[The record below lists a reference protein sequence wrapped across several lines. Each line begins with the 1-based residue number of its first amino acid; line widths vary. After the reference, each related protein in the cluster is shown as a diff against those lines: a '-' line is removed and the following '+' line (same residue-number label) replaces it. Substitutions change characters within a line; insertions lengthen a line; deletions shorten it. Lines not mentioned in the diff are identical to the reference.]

1 MAVLDTTS
9 LSLESGDRLTRAEF
23 HRVYCARK
31 DIKKAELVEGVAY
44 VPSPARL
51 ELHAEPH
58 GHVVAWLGVYKS
70 RTPGVRLGD
79 NATVLLDDNN
89 ELQPDACLLKE
100 EPGGPRLTKD
110 GYIRG
115 APQLIVEI
123 AVRSAAYDLH
133 DKMEAYR
140 RNGVREYIVW
150 RTLDGLI
157 DWFRLTGDQ
166 YEWVE
171 PDDDG
176 VVDSEVFPGL
186 CLDVPRMLAGDLG
199 AVLAM
204 QERRIAK
211 PKAD

>member
-31 DIKKAELVEGVAY
+31 DIKKAELVEGVVY

-89 ELQPDACLLKE
+89 ELQPDACLLRE
-100 EPGGPRLTKD
+100 EPGGPRLTTD
-110 GYIRG
+110 GFIER
-115 APQLIVEI
+115 APQLVVEVP
-123 AVRSAAYDLH
+123 ARSVSYDLH
-133 DKMEAYR
+133 DKKEAYR

-150 RTLDGLI
+150 RVLDGLI
-157 DWFRLTGDQ
+157 DWYRLSGGE

-176 VVDSEVFPGL
+176 VVDSEVFPDL
-186 CLDVPRMLAGDLG
+186 CLDVPRMLAGDLA

-204 QERRIAK
+204 QERRI
-211 PKAD
+211 PG